1 VNEYYF
7 PFLFV
12 VLFIGYQITAYL
24 IYQYYKL
31 KDKSIGYNKI
41 ILAYALLVFFGLTGV
56 FLRMIRGYILEIE
69 TMAKILW
76 EISHILIVLAALSFL
91 IIVSLKIF
99 DIIID
104 VRIPRILVIITL
116 IISILLLIR
125 ELDLIEYILITISI
139 ILGGSFFTYFH
150 YKVAKMARGRLK
162 KRIFLIFIGE
172 MIVLSSVILGAEE
185 FIVFYRDFGRFL
197 AEIISSPVILVGL
210 LFLYFGSYNFPVLLE
225 FYWQENILN
234 LFVINKNTER
244 ILYSYN
250 FTKNIDSPGILP
262 VGALSDDEIKEVL
275 FSKGIINIEKI
286 TSDLMDKEEEVKKI
300 IHGKIKFIISRGEN
314 QFSDLI
320 YCLIVS
326 KELKSIDYFLHQIK
340 KKFQNRFNPILNN
353 EDLTFEEKKMIIQSF
368 DNSII
373 ELTN

>member
-12 VLFIGYQITAYL
+12 VLFIGYQISAYL

-31 KDKSIGYNKI
+31 KDTSIGYNKI
-41 ILAYALLVFFGLTGV
+41 ILAYALLIFFGLTGV
-56 FLRMIRGYILEIE
+56 FLRMIREYIIE
-69 TMAKILW
+69 VEVIAKILW
-76 EISHILIVLAALSFL
+76 ETSHILIVLAALSFL
-91 IIVSLKIF
+91 IIVSLKKF

-104 VRIPRILVIITL
+104 IRIPRILVIITL
-116 IISILLLIR
+116 IISVLLLIT
-125 ELDLIEYILITISI
+125 ELDIIEYFLITISI

-150 YKVAKMARGRLK
+150 YKVAKMARGRLR
-162 KRIFLIFIGE
+162 KRILLIFTGE
-172 MIVLSSVILGAEE
+172 MIVLSSVILRAEE
-185 FIVFYRDFGRFL
+185 FIVLYRDFGRFL
-197 AEIISSPVILVGL
+197 ADIVSIPIIIVGL

-234 LFVINKNTER
+234 LFIIYKNTER

-250 FTKNIDSPGILP
+250 FTKDRENTGNIP
-262 VGALSDDEIKEVL
+262 VGAFSDDDIKEIL

-286 TSDLMDKEEEVKKI
+286 ISDLMEKEEEIKKI
-300 IHGKIKFIISRGEN
+300 IHGKIKFIISRGKN
-314 QFSDLI
+314 QFSELI

-340 KKFQNRFNPILNN
+340 QKFQDRYSPILNN
-353 EDLTFEEKKMIIQSF
+353 KDLTFEDKKKIIQSF

-373 ELTN
+373 KLTN

>member
-1 VNEYYF
+1 MNEYYF

-116 IISILLLIR
+116 IISILLLIT

-197 AEIISSPVILVGL
+197 AEIISIPVILVGL

-250 FTKNIDSPGILP
+250 FTKNIDRPGILP